1 MANTYRQ
8 KVMKFIVHIGTEKTG
23 SSSIQQFIHMNKSAL
38 AELGFLYL
46 HNPSRVDYR
55 DIAAFCMKRGRI
67 DAHLRRKRVK
77 TSFQRAEFDRNFL
90 SDFHRQMD
98 AATGHIHTVIISS
111 EHLSSRLHDLEEIE
125 RLKLLLS
132 EYASQVKIVCYIREQ
147 TGKVCSQY
155 STQIKGGGKVKFGN
169 FFAAY
174 LHKNNCRD
182 LYDSMFELWGEVFGR
197 ENLNV
202 RLFDKS
208 FFNGGTLLS
217 DFARQ
222 LSGEI
227 DEDLSIPSKHKNQA
241 LSRRGCE
248 WLRRLNYLFP
258 ENVRGYAVVEGFI
271 RCLIY
276 TVAWLTKGEG
286 LQLNSEQKVLVA
298 QKFGQSNART
308 CAKYFPDRERLF
320 PE

>member
-1 MANTYRQ
+1 
-8 KVMKFIVHIGTEKTG
+8 MKFIVHIGTEKTG
-23 SSSIQQFIHMNKSAL
+23 SSSIQKFIHMNKFAL
-38 AELGFLYL
+38 TELGFLYL
-46 HNPSRVDYR
+46 HNPGRADYRGISTFCINRGRVDDY
-55 DIAAFCMKRGRI
+55 
-67 DAHLRRKRVK
+67 LRRKRVK
-77 TSFQRAEFDRNFL
+77 TSSQRAEFDKNFL
-90 SDFHRQMD
+90 SDFHRQMG

-125 RLKLLLS
+125 RLKSLLS

-147 TGKVCSQY
+147 TGMVCSQY
-155 STQIKGGGKVKFGN
+155 STRIKSGGKVKFGN

-174 LHKNNCRD
+174 LCKKNRRD
-182 LYDSMFELWGEVFGR
+182 LYDSMFELWGEVFGHD
-197 ENLNV
+197 NLNV

-222 LSGEI
+222 LPDEI
-227 DEDLSIPSKHKNQA
+227 CEHLSPLRKHKNQA
-241 LSRRGCE
+241 LSRKGCE

-258 ENVRGYAVVEGFI
+258 ERVRGYTVVEGF
-271 RCLIY
+271 RALLVH
-276 TVAWLTKGEG
+276 TVALLTKGEG
-286 LQLNSEQKVLVA
+286 LQLNSEQKVLIA

-308 CAKYFPDRERLF
+308 CANFFPDRERLF